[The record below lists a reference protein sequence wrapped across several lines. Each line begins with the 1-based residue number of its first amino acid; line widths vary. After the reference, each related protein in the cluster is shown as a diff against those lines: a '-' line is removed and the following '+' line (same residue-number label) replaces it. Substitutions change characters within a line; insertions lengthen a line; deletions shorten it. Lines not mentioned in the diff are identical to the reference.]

1 MIIMSF
7 DLSTSCSGYG
17 VFKDGELIDYG
28 AIKPIGDDWRERIM
42 DETMKIAA
50 LLRRYNPDRVYAE
63 DVPLPPGAFTLQKLG
78 AVQGMF
84 LSLCAGFRLKPVF
97 LLPNEWR
104 REIGIY
110 DGTRN
115 GLKRDVLKEKAVKMA
130 NEKFG
135 LDLKWIKPGSKKNDD
150 DIAEAILIGYSQ
162 ISQNH
167 ME

>member
-28 AIKPIGDDWRERIM
+28 AIRPVGDDWRDRIM

-50 LLRRYNPDRVYAE
+50 LFRQYKPDKVYAE
-63 DVPLPPGAFTLQKLG
+63 EVPLPPGAFTLQKLG

-84 LSLCAGFRLKPVF
+84 LSLCAGFRLKPTF

-110 DGTRN
+110 DGTRE
-115 GLKRDVLKEKAVKMA
+115 GLKRDVLKEKAVHMA

-135 LDLKWIKPGSKKNDD
+135 LDLKWVKLGSKKNDD
-150 DIAEAILIGYSQ
+150 DIAEALLIGYSQ

-167 ME
+167 IK